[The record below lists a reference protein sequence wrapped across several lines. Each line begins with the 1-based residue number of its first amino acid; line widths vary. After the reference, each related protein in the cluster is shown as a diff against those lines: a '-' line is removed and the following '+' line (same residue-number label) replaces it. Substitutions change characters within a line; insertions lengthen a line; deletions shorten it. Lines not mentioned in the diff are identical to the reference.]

1 MIYSG
6 ISSDEAKRLFD
17 IYGPNEIKAEK
28 KISILSLVFEAF
40 KEPMLLILFVAC
52 IIYLIIGDLTDFG
65 ILTASAFVIL
75 VINVTQ
81 SYKTSKE
88 IEKLKS
94 LTKKYSDVFRDGKRT
109 IIESKYLVPTDYVI
123 VSEGDRIPADLVV
136 IDQSNLTIDEAI
148 LTGESLPV
156 TKETVPEYFEYK
168 DKNTKKISKNI
179 SYSGTLVTSG
189 WLIGIVKSTGKNTRI
204 GALGSKL
211 QKIKDQEPQV
221 KIEIARIVR
230 FLAIACVVTCVF
242 VWLWNLFVT
251 NDFVKSSIYTIS
263 LAIALVPEE
272 LPIVLTVFLALSSLR
287 LSKKGLIVKNRAIV
301 ETLGATNVIC
311 IDKTGTLTK
320 NELKLKKVILED
332 KISDLNQLELSENAI
347 NLIKASFLASYFSS
361 KDIIDEEISKIFK
374 KLDIDTKNYR
384 PTAEAIIQ
392 NKFVFSKSYEYRNG
406 EAVFIKGAYE
416 QISKLCRI
424 SEKYE
429 DFYLS
434 SMHSLSNQG
443 YRLIAVAE
451 KISMKED
458 ANKKFSFLGVLAFQD
473 EIREESFDYVKLCQ
487 DNQIRIC
494 MITGDHKNTANYV
507 ATKVGI
513 KNPDNILSG
522 DDIEKLDSKT
532 FLAKIRI
539 TNVFARITP
548 DQKFKIVKAL
558 MHDKNIV
565 AMTGDGVN
573 DALALKTANVGL
585 SIGKGGTDI
594 AKETSDVIL
603 IENNLKNIIEGIIEG
618 RRIYENLATTARYIY
633 SFHIPIV
640 LLSIF
645 GAFLQLPILLL
656 PIHIAILEFI
666 IDPFSTVVF
675 ESIPAQKNLLSR
687 RPRSGSF
694 KLLENMN
701 IKLGS
706 IYGILLFIL
715 VFLPFY
721 TLNVFQSDLLR
732 ATAVSM
738 FIFMFLNIWLIIFNF
753 ASNSS
758 FIDLLKTPTLLI
770 SLSILTLL
778 IFLIYL
784 LRHNLTFLNLNY
796 DFNLIDFIIIFVS
809 NLIFVLIGLIFRIP
823 KSNVKYEH
831 EIRF

>member
-1 MIYSG
+1 MIYNG
-6 ISSDEAKRLFD
+6 ISSDDARKLYE
-17 IYGPNEIKAEK
+17 IYGPNEIEPEK
-28 KISILSLVFEAF
+28 KISIFKLIIDAF

-52 IIYLIIGDLTDFG
+52 VIYLVIGDFTDFG

-75 VINVTQ
+75 FINVSQ

-94 LTKKYSDVFRDGKRT
+94 FTKKYSDVFRDGKKSL
-109 IIESKYLVPTDYVI
+109 IESRYLVPTDYVI
-123 VSEGDRIPADLVV
+123 VSEGDRVPADLLI
-136 IDQSNLTIDEAI
+136 IDQSNFTIDEAV
-148 LTGESLPV
+148 LTGESLPII
-156 TKETVPEYFEYK
+156 KETAPEYFEYK
-168 DKNTKKISKNI
+168 EKNSKKISRNI
-179 SYSGTLVTSG
+179 AYSGTLVSSG
-189 WLIGIVKSTGKNTRI
+189 WMIGIVKKTGKNTKI
-204 GALGSKL
+204 GTLGSKL
-211 QKIKDQEPQV
+211 QKIKEQEPQV
-221 KIEIARIVR
+221 KIEITRIVKI
-230 FLAIACVVTCVF
+230 LAIICVVTCSF
-242 VWLWNLFVT
+242 IWVWNFFLTL
-251 NDFVKSSIYTIS
+251 DFVKSSIYTIS

-287 LSKKGLIVKNRAIV
+287 LSKKGLIVKNKAIV

-320 NELKLKKVILED
+320 NELKLKKIILDD
-332 KISDLNQLELSENAI
+332 KVSDINQLELSEKTV

-361 KDIIDEEISKIFK
+361 KDIIDEEILEIFK
-374 KLDIDTKNYR
+374 KLDLDTKNYK
-384 PTAEAIIQ
+384 PTAEAIIP

-406 EAVFIKGAYE
+406 EAIFIKGAYE

-434 SMHSLSNQG
+434 SIHELSNQG

-451 KISMKED
+451 KVSMKED
-458 ANKKFSFLGVLAFQD
+458 SNKKFSFLGVLAFQD

-494 MITGDHKNTANYV
+494 MITGDHKNTAFYV
-507 ATKVGI
+507 ASKVGI
-513 KNPDNILSG
+513 NNAENILNG
-522 DDIEKLDSKT
+522 DEIDKMDGKT
-532 FLAKIRI
+532 FLSKIRV

-618 RRIYENLATTARYIY
+618 RRIYQNLATTARYIY

-640 LLSIF
+640 LLAICGS
-645 GAFLQLPILLL
+645 FLQLPILLL
-656 PIHIAILEFI
+656 PIHIALLEFI

-675 ESIPAQKNLLSR
+675 ESIPAKKNLLSQK
-687 RPRSGSF
+687 PRSGNF
-694 KLLENMN
+694 KLLENMDL
-701 IKLGS
+701 KLGS
-706 IYGILLFIL
+706 IYGILLFVL
-715 VFLPFY
+715 VFFPFY
-721 TLNVFQSDLLR
+721 YFNVFQNDFAR
-732 ATAVSM
+732 ASSLAM
-738 FIFMFLNIWLIIFNF
+738 FIFMLLNIWLIVFNF
-753 ASNSS
+753 AGNSS
-758 FIDLLKTPTLLI
+758 FKELLKSPTLKVSLGILI
-770 SLSILTLL
+770 TV
-778 IFLIYL
+778 IFLIYQF
-784 LRHNLTFLNLNY
+784 RHNLAFLNLNY
-796 DFNLIDFIIIFVS
+796 DFVLLDFL
-809 NLIFVLIGLIFRIP
+809 LIFLANFIFISAGLIFRIP
-823 KSNVKYEH
+823 KIKVKYEH
-831 EIRF
+831 EVGF